1 MALDLIPHKPLLD
14 KFLACTTQEDL
25 QAIIQEYYKDDT
37 PGMAHKVNLTY
48 GPSESN
54 GEGIWATFV
63 SPEDKAKYE
72 KDSSG
77 FKYLCL
83 LLNAPLGWGGRVWG
97 SPIIATTNGK
107 SRPVA
112 ILDDQKE
119 LDNIAKHLF
128 EILQKR
134 YQEEASSSS
143 TL

>member
-25 QAIIQEYYKDDT
+25 QAII
-37 PGMAHKVNLTY
+37 
-48 GPSESN
+48 
-54 GEGIWATFV
+54 
-63 SPEDKAKYE
+63 
-72 KDSSG
+72 
-77 FKYLCL
+77 
-83 LLNAPLGWGGRVWG
+83 
-97 SPIIATTNGK
+97 TNGK

-112 ILDDQKE
+112 IPDDQKE